1 MTQAIPQPCW
11 FDWKWQQQNSVST
24 LEELVQAF
32 PGLANSERLENLRG
46 AFDTRKV
53 SLTPY
58 ALALIE
64 TDDSQRPVE
73 NDPIWAQTIPEFT
86 QASAFEYDGSTEN
99 WELDAEMVTGICQHK
114 YDNRV
119 IVRAANVCHAYCQF
133 CYEALRTLEKQ
144 PSKPALRKSDWQA
157 TLDYLAS
164 HSGVEEVILSGGEPL
179 MLSDARLEGLL
190 QSIRQCRPDIVIRL
204 HTRALTFNPYR
215 ITPALAQSLARHRV
229 TAVGLH
235 VAHPRELT
243 EAFFTAVAVLQNAVP
258 LLFANIPLL
267 AGVNDQLAT
276 LRGLCMGL
284 YRGGVTPHYLYQ
296 FMPFSPG
303 HRRYAASIQHALTLL
318 RQLKRHVSNLA
329 VPEFVIPHLSGKH
342 TLPLEL
348 GATPTRL
355 EVDAQGNERIHFT
368 NWKGQPCVFP
378 Q

>member
-1 MTQAIPQPCW
+1 MREATPQPCW
-11 FDWKWQQQNSVST
+11 LDWKWQQQNSVST
-24 LEELVQAF
+24 LEELVRAF
-32 PGLANSERLENLRG
+32 PGLANSERLESLRS
-46 AFDTRKV
+46 AFDTRRV

-64 TDDSQRPVE
+64 TDACQRPLE
-73 NDPIWAQTIPEFT
+73 HDPVWAQTIPEF
-86 QASAFEYDGSTEN
+86 APPSPFEYDGVTEN

-114 YDNRV
+114 YANRV
-119 IVRAANVCHAYCQF
+119 IVRASNVCHAYCQF
-133 CYEALRTLEKQ
+133 CYEALRTLEMQ
-144 PSKPALRKSDWQA
+144 SSKPGLRKSEWQA

-164 HSGVEEVILSGGEPL
+164 QRSVEEVILSGGEPL
-179 MLSDARLEGLL
+179 MLSDARLDAML
-190 QSIRQCRPDIVIRL
+190 QSIRACRPDIVIRV
-204 HTRALTFNPYR
+204 HTRALTFNPFR
-215 ITPALAQSLARHRV
+215 ITPALVDALARHRV

-243 EAFFTAVAVLQNAVP
+243 EAFFEAVARLQSAVP

-267 AGVNDQLAT
+267 AGVNDRLDT
-276 LRGLCMGL
+276 LRGLCVGL
-284 YRGGVTPHYLYQ
+284 YRVGVTPHYLYQ

-303 HRRYAASIQHALTLL
+303 HCRYAASIKHAIALL

-329 VPEFVIPHLSGKH
+329 VPEFVIPHLTGKH

-348 GATPTRL
+348 GSTPTRL
-355 EVDAQGNERIHFT
+355 EVDALGNERIHFT